1 MSRRSRQRNARR
13 PLSTSAQRA
22 RAVMQRLVIYDAA
35 NEYILST
42 RLDQLDEAESEKRY
56 TKIFEEKLEAH
67 PAAKFAVG
75 GY

>member
-1 MSRRSRQRNARR
+1 
-13 PLSTSAQRA
+13 
-22 RAVMQRLVIYDAA
+22 MQRLVIYDAA